1 MRTVLWTIFEL
12 AINLFQGFMYMYL
25 IFGVLEYKKTK
36 IPRIV
41 PYTIGSF
48 SIFALMTF
56 FNYTVYFEGI
66 GALGYSLITLCIE
79 IVYFKGSFLKKIVVS
94 IIPTTCMIIIASFI
108 NNLISYFFKQDLLYL
123 ITQKSIYRLLMVIL
137 NNLLLFII
145 ISVVRNF
152 FKKDD
157 VRLSKLE
164 WLLFLCVFFI
174 SIVILMLLHFA
185 IFDDMNQESI
195 LYIFTSIVLIA
206 LINLI
211 IFFLLEQLSRK
222 HRIMTENSLLRQ
234 EHSFQSKLT
243 QQVREQY
250 DNIKK
255 TRHDFKNILTIIQ
268 TLNQENNREKIDE
281 YISQYIKQQIH
292 SVRIINTDN
301 DYLDAIINVKIALAS
316 NFDIDVNTNIFSNLN
331 ITDSFDLCKII
342 GNMFDNAIE
351 ACKKCDDNRTIYFEI
366 SRDEASISVLLK
378 NSIEHSVL
386 SDNPNLITDKG
397 DSANHGF
404 GTKII
409 KDLAEKH
416 GGFADFYEE
425 GSLFCCNVEVLAE

>member
-12 AINLFQGFMYMYL
+12 AINLFQGFMHMYF
-25 IFGVLEYKKTK
+25 IFAAIEYKKTK

-41 PYTIGSF
+41 PYAIGSF
-48 SIFALMTF
+48 AIFALITF
-56 FNYTVYFEGI
+56 FNYIVYFEGI
-66 GALGYSLITLCIE
+66 GVLGYSLITLCVAI
-79 IVYFKGSFLKKIVVS
+79 IYFKGSFLKKIVVS
-94 IIPTTCMIIIASFI
+94 IIPTMCLVICTSFS
-108 NNLISYFFKQDLLYL
+108 NNLIAYFFNQALLSL
-123 ITQKSIYRLLMVIL
+123 ITQQNIYRILIILLSNSL
-137 NNLLLFII
+137 TFLLISII
-145 ISVVRNF
+145 RSF

-157 VRLSKLE
+157 IRLSKLE

-185 IFDDMNQESI
+185 IFENMNQSCI
-195 LYIFTSIVLIA
+195 LYLFTAIVLIV

-250 DNIKK
+250 DSIKK

-268 TLNQENNREKIDE
+268 TLNHENNREKIDE

-351 ACKKCDDNRTIYFEI
+351 ACKKCEGKRTIYFEI

-386 SDNPNLITDKG
+386 SDNPNLITDKD
-397 DSANHGF
+397 DSENHGF